1 MQAITDKLR
10 YKKVGQKRKTS
21 MVASSRQVVI
31 LFNVGIHGLRRCNH
45 KQIKQLFQGG
55 NDNMKIKEY
64 KTSKTAKKTASENNL
79 ILADA
84 ITGKIKRLF
93 DFSLLNDI
101 IISDIEKEVIK
112 EDAIK
117 NITASNKVSFY
128 GKLLDNFTACDGKAN
143 YYLHRVYNKD
153 GKRLYDIY
161 QLAKIE
167 HCSKERKSVYDRYNI
182 TTYEVTDGYIMPV
195 NDIEL

>member
-1 MQAITDKLR
+1 MR
-10 YKKVGQKRKTS
+10 
-21 MVASSRQVVI
+21 
-31 LFNVGIHGLRRCNH
+31 
-45 KQIKQLFQGG
+45 
-55 NDNMKIKEY
+55 IKEY
-64 KTSKTAKKTASENNL
+64 KTSKTAKKTALENNL

-84 ITGKIKRLF
+84 ITNKVKRLF

-117 NITASNKVSFY
+117 NITASNKISFY
-128 GKLLDNFTACDGKAN
+128 GKLLDNFTACDGKAK
-143 YYLHRVYNKD
+143 YYLHRIYSKD
-153 GKRLYDIY
+153 GKHLYDIY

-167 HCSKERKSVYDRYNI
+167 HYSKERRSVYDKNYDV

-195 NDIEL
+195 KDIEL